1 MRIRLLLAVPVLA
14 LALTACGAKAG
25 EGDVASASGS
35 TASPA
40 VSNSS
45 SASASTDRQAAG
57 LKFAQCMREHG
68 VDMPDPEPNGP
79 VAIQQRPGEEQ
90 KVQKAQ
96 DACKQFM
103 QAAVGEKGKG
113 LDPQKRDLLVK
124 FAQCM
129 RQHGIDMP
137 DPTADGRVEL
147 NVPQGTPEQK
157 VKDAQAACKQFA
169 GDIPLAK

>member
-1 MRIRLLLAVPVLA
+1 MSIRLLLAVPVLA

-35 TASPA
+35 TTSPA
-40 VSNSS
+40 A
-45 SASASTDRQAAG
+45 SASASTDRRAAG

-79 VAIQQRPGEEQ
+79 VAIQQRPGDEQ

-96 DACKQFM
+96 EACKQFM

-113 LDPQKRDLLVK
+113 LDPQKQDLLVK

-137 DPTADGRVEL
+137 DPAADGRIEI
-147 NVPQGTPEQK
+147 NIKEGTPEEK
-157 VKDAQAACKQFA
+157 VKEAQTACKQFA
-169 GDIPLAK
+169 GDLPLPR